1 MRSNLILFV
10 LVLVLVLENPKFVRR
25 LLDTHSRTRRRMT
38 TKAVAGTLLLKKLRR
53 LI

>member
-10 LVLVLVLENPKFVRR
+10 LVLVLVLEIRIFEGRG
-25 LLDTHSRTRRRMT
+25 TRRRMT